1 MLGFGPG
8 DSFRLAKNPGIV
20 QVRYLKQNSRRKD
33 AVSEITLETMEALEV
48 CVNFVTLVFLPRN
61 GYLMTTNS
69 TTTFFESLSEKY

>member
-1 MLGFGPG
+1 M
-8 DSFRLAKNPGIV
+8 
-20 QVRYLKQNSRRKD
+20 KQNSRRKD